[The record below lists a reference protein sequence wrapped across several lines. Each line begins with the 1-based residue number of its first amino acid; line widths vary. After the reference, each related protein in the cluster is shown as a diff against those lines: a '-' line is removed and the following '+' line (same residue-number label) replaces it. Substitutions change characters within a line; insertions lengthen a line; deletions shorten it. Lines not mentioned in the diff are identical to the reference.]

1 MTTLV
6 LPQFPETEILVA
18 QYDNVKNAGKIR
30 EELVKGN
37 LQFNYAFINAE
48 TVTSETHLNSAIYRT
63 LINHKNKTMKAKTMH
78 SELIFNLSPFKN
90 IMDALKKFGI
100 ADECSSIIV
109 VRIPGEGEAEPAIDD
124 LDSVVEGDR
133 TEEPIGLHCNTALV
147 KKIFKLNGLNDDL
160 DLSTLISGSIQL
172 R

>member
-6 LPQFPETEILVA
+6 LPQFPETKILIA
-18 QYDNVKNAGKIR
+18 QYQNVKNARTIR
-30 EELVKGN
+30 EELIKGN

-48 TVTSETHLNSAIYRT
+48 TVASETHLNSAIYRT
-63 LINHKNKTMKAKTMH
+63 LINHKNKTMKAKTLH

-90 IMDALKKFGI
+90 IMDAFKKFGI
-100 ADECSSIIV
+100 ADECSNIIV
-109 VRIPGEGEAEPAIDD
+109 VRISGDGETEPEIGN
-124 LDSVVEGDR
+124 LDSVVEGER
-133 TEEPIGLHCNTALV
+133 TEEPIGLHCSTALV
-147 KKIFKLNGLNDDL
+147 KKIFKLNGLRDDL